1 MTNTPILNSDNK
13 RNLTLLIAALAAVYL
28 VWGSTYLAIKFAI
41 ETLPPFLMAGTR
53 FLIAGAI
60 LFIVARFS
68 KDYEKPTAAQWRTS
82 AIVGALLLLC
92 GNGGVVIAQHY
103 LPSSFAALLIA
114 TEPFWIVLI
123 GWLVMKNSRP
133 TWKVIVGLVL
143 GFIGVSLLISG
154 RGISFGDGNGQL
166 LGIGLVMFSTLAWAA
181 GSLYGLRAT
190 APKSALLGAGMQMLA
205 GGGLMLVVGLIRGEW
220 ANFAPANVSTNSWL
234 ALAYL
239 TIFGS
244 IVGFTAYSWLLKNV
258 EPSLAS
264 TYAYVNPIVAVFL
277 GWAVAGESLTGQMLL
292 GAGIVVGSVVLITSH
307 EKDDGGEEETEETE
321 EIHRSNTPTGTPKA
335 LSASA

>member
-1 MTNTPILNSDNK
+1 MQKTMVSKSNK
-13 RNLTLLIAALAAVYL
+13 NRNIGMIIAALAAVYL
-28 VWGSTYLAIKFAI
+28 IWGSTYLGIKYAI

-53 FLIAGAI
+53 FLIAGTI
-60 LFIVARFS
+60 LFIIAGFS
-68 KDYEKPTAAQWRTS
+68 KDYEKPQAAHWRTS
-82 AIVGALLLLC
+82 AIVGALLLLG

-133 TWKVIVGLVL
+133 NFKVILGLIV

-154 RGISFGDGNGQL
+154 RGISFGSDRGQL
-166 LGIGLVMFSTLAWAA
+166 LGVGLIMLSTLAWAA
-181 GSLYGLRAT
+181 GSLYGLRASS
-190 APKSALLGAGMQMLA
+190 PKSALLAAGMQMIC
-205 GGGLMLVVGLIRGEW
+205 GGSLLLIVGLIRGEW
-220 ANFAPANVSTNSWL
+220 ATFDPATVSAASWT

-239 TIFGS
+239 IVFGS
-244 IVGFTAYSWLLKNV
+244 IIGFTAYSWLLKNV

-277 GWAVAGESLTGQMLL
+277 GWAIAGESLTGQMLL
-292 GAGIVVGSVVLITSH
+292 GAGIIVGSVILITSQ
-307 EKDDGGEEETEETE
+307 EKDDGNKEDTE
-321 EIHRSNTPTGTPKA
+321 EIHCSNTPNGTPKT

>member
-1 MTNTPILNSDNK
+1 MKTASALNSAGK
-13 RNLTLLIAALAAVYL
+13 RNLTVLAAALAAVYL
-28 VWGSTYLAIKFAI
+28 IWGSTYLAIKYAI

-53 FLIAGAI
+53 FLIAGTI
-60 LFIVARFS
+60 LFFAAGFS
-68 KDYEKPTAAQWRTS
+68 KDYEKPTAAHWRTS
-82 AIVGALLLLC
+82 AIVGALLLLG

-114 TEPFWIVLI
+114 TEPFWIVII

-133 TWKVIVGLVL
+133 NLRVVLGLII

-154 RGISFGDGNGQL
+154 RGISFGDGNGQIF
-166 LGIGLVMFSTLAWAA
+166 GIGLVIFSTLAWAA
-181 GSLYGLRAT
+181 GSLYGVRGT
-190 APKSALLGAGMQMLA
+190 SPKSALLGAGMQMLA
-205 GGGLMLVVGLIRGEW
+205 GGGLLIIVGSIRGEW
-220 ANFAPANVSTNSWL
+220 ATFNPANVSANSWA

-239 TIFGS
+239 TLFGS
-244 IVGFTAYSWLLKNV
+244 IIGFTAYSWLLKNV

-292 GAGIVVGSVVLITSH
+292 GAGIIVGSVILITSQEKNDDN
-307 EKDDGGEEETEETE
+307 EKDTE
-321 EIHRSNTPTGTPKA
+321 EIHRSNTPTGKPKA